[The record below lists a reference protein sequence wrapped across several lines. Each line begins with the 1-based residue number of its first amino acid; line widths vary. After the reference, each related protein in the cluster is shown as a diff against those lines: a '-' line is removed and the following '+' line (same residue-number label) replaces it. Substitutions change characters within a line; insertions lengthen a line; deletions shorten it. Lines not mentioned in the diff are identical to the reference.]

1 MSSPTNPDFPANLPP
16 VGPLAESWGIEPTGS
31 GNERLNDGHA
41 EEKGEKTRGQKFSV
55 SSDLIEQTRQ
65 QIQQLTQEIQQLAQ
79 REVSASE
86 FNSGFLSRVTAALA
100 SQGGVIWLHRDEE
113 LVPEYQINLDTVL
126 SDLTDDERGLH
137 QALVHR
143 VTTAGQP
150 VIIPPCSRGSSETPD
165 DNPTASLLIL
175 VPVTVGDRR
184 VGSIEIFQRPGGG
197 PTTQRGYLRFVTQ
210 MARHFASFTQ
220 REQYRQL
227 QQREMRFEQM
237 DRFIVEAH
245 RELDLKAT
253 AYAIVN
259 EGRKFTQVD
268 RVGLA
273 VIQRDRWEVMAVSGL
288 DSVERR
294 SSEIKGLTHLIER
307 VCEAANPLWYQG
319 DDAELPPQIEEPLH
333 EYLDESHTKR
343 IAVFPLRDESSAGEN
358 EKAQVVGC
366 LIFEQIVQTVDNQVL
381 SERVEA
387 IRPHATRALS
397 NAIQMHRLPLVPV
410 LRKFEQAM
418 QWFNAKNLPTTVLV
432 LAAFAAVLLGMAIIP
447 MSFQVA
453 CDGQLVPDVRRDV
466 FAPTDGL
473 VSQIHV
479 DDQPGLVVKANSP
492 LLNLSDEHLLDE
504 MNQLEGRQ
512 RQLEQRIEALRKDT
526 VENYA
531 RLTLLEEQKLQS
543 QADEAKTELEAVRQ
557 SLKLKLKE
565 FKLLEIQSP
574 IEGRLVDW
582 QITQKLYRRYVQR
595 GQVLVSLVDPSGPW
609 HVELSLPEKH
619 LRHVQEQ
626 ASKGHPVSVSLVLAS
641 LPGRS
646 FNGEIEWVDRY
657 ATVDPV
663 AGNSVQV
670 RVKLDSENLPPEVR
684 VAGARV
690 SAKIACGSRSSG
702 YVLFHDLWDTL
713 QQRVLFWIW

>member
-1 MSSPTNPDFPANLPP
+1 
-16 VGPLAESWGIEPTGS
+16 
-31 GNERLNDGHA
+31 
-41 EEKGEKTRGQKFSV
+41 
-55 SSDLIEQTRQ
+55 
-65 QIQQLTQEIQQLAQ
+65 
-79 REVSASE
+79 
-86 FNSGFLSRVTAALA
+86 
-100 SQGGVIWLHRDEE
+100 
-113 LVPEYQINLDTVL
+113 
-126 SDLTDDERGLH
+126 
-137 QALVHR
+137 
-143 VTTAGQP
+143 
-150 VIIPPCSRGSSETPD
+150 
-165 DNPTASLLIL
+165 
-175 VPVTVGDRR
+175 
-184 VGSIEIFQRPGGG
+184 
-197 PTTQRGYLRFVTQ
+197 
-210 MARHFASFTQ
+210 
-220 REQYRQL
+220 
-227 QQREMRFEQM
+227 
-237 DRFIVEAH
+237 
-245 RELDLKAT
+245 
-253 AYAIVN
+253 
-259 EGRKFTQVD
+259 
-268 RVGLA
+268 
-273 VIQRDRWEVMAVSGL
+273 
-288 DSVERR
+288 
-294 SSEIKGLTHLIER
+294 
-307 VCEAANPLWYQG
+307 
-319 DDAELPPQIEEPLH
+319 
-333 EYLDESHTKR
+333 
-343 IAVFPLRDESSAGEN
+343 
-358 EKAQVVGC
+358 
-366 LIFEQIVQTVDNQVL
+366 
-381 SERVEA
+381 
-387 IRPHATRALS
+387 
-397 NAIQMHRLPLVPV
+397 
-410 LRKFEQAM
+410 
-418 QWFNAKNLPTTVLV
+418 LPTTVLV

-492 LLNLSDEHLLDE
+492 LLNLSDENLLDE